1 MWLLLVSTLRRSA
14 IRSRSTYARFG
25 SFAAAEKGRGQSDRD
40 LGAIGSAVVGVLAVG
55 ASGLGLWLVPSS
67 PSFPGSS
74 LYFADSDLAQKEPD
88 LRIVSNDAKIEK
100 KPKFLF
106 PDSYRRR
113 VFFNY
118 EKRIRLRSPPE
129 KIFEYFATSK
139 NTKGEIC
146 MTPADFMRAVVT
158 VFPPSESNIVR
169 EGYLRGERVPGEL
182 HCAPS
187 SFFML
192 FDTDSDGLISFP
204 EYIFFVTLLSIP
216 ESSFSVAFK
225 MFDLDNNGEI
235 EREEFKKVIG
245 LMRSY
250 NRQGVSH
257 SNGLRF
263 GLKVGGFIENGGL
276 LQSFFGKDGTGCLQH
291 DTFVQFLRD
300 LHDEIVRLEFAHYDF
315 KSRGTISAKDFAL
328 SMVASADMNHINKL
342 LDQVDELDNNPSVR
356 DIRITFEEFKA
367 FAELRKRLKPLT
379 LAIFS
384 YGKVNGLLTK
394 QDFIR
399 AASHVCGVSLTEN
412 VVEIIFHIFDTNRD
426 GSLSSEEFLRAV
438 QRRETD
444 IREPSSTG
452 IMGLLSCWL
461 HCRRHCSSSQL
472 FG

>member
-25 SFAAAEKGRGQSDRD
+25 SFAAAEKGHGPSDRD

-67 PSFPGSS
+67 SSFPGSS

-100 KPKFLF
+100 KAKFLF
-106 PDSYRRR
+106 ADSYRRR

-118 EKRIRLRSPPE
+118 EKRIRLRSSPE

-139 NTKGEIC
+139 NPKGEIC
-146 MTPADFMRAVVT
+146 MTPADFMRAVIP

-169 EGYLRGERVPGEL
+169 EGYLRGECVPGEL

-263 GLKVGGFIENGGL
+263 GLKVGGSIENGGL

-300 LHDEIVRLEFAHYDF
+300 LHDEYGDFIQLKPYVDAVRLCVWNLPIMTSSQGELFQL
-315 KSRGTISAKDFAL
+315 RILL
-328 SMVASADMNHINKL
+328 SMVASADMNRINKL

-356 DIRITFEEFKA
+356 DIHITFE
-367 FAELRKRLKPLT
+367 
-379 LAIFS
+379 
-384 YGKVNGLLTK
+384 
-394 QDFIR
+394 
-399 AASHVCGVSLTEN
+399 VCGVSLTEN
-412 VVEIIFHIFDTNRD
+412 ADEIIFHIFDTNRD

-461 HCRRHCSSSQL
+461 HCRRHCSLSQL